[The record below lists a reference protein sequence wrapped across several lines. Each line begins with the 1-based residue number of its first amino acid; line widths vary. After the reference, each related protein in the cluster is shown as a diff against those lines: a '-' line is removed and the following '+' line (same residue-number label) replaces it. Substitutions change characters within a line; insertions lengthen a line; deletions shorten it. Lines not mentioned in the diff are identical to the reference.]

1 MNDVYRF
8 RIYPNKGQ
16 QELFTKTFGCVRFIY
31 NRMLAEKMEYYDNT
45 GKDLKVTPAKYKAEF
60 PWLKE
65 VDSLALCNAQLHLQ
79 AAYKNFFRNPLVG
92 FPKFK
97 SKKKPVRSYTTN
109 CVNGNIQLKEGK
121 LRLPKTGWVKIKQ
134 HRRIREDDVLKG
146 AAICQEADGKY
157 YVSLLYERE
166 EPQRLPIVPDNAVGL
181 DFSMAGLYVAS
192 DGEQGDYPRYY
203 RKSQEK
209 LARGQRKLSH
219 CEKGS
224 RRYEKQKR
232 KVARLHSHVVHQRKD
247 FLHKASRKITNSYDI
262 VCIEDLDMKE
272 MGRGLHFGKSVAD
285 NGWGMFTGF
294 LGYKLEREGKQLV
307 RIGRWYPSSKTCS
320 RCGKVKPSM
329 GLEERIYDCTCGNH
343 MDRDWNA
350 SINIRREGLR
360 MIGIDL
366 DRERT
371 AF

>member
-1 MNDVYRF
+1 MCIR
-8 RIYPNKGQ
+8 
-16 QELFTKTFGCVRFIY
+16 
-31 NRMLAEKMEYYDNT
+31 
-45 GKDLKVTPAKYKAEF
+45 
-60 PWLKE
+60 
-65 VDSLALCNAQLHLQ
+65 DS
-79 AAYKNFFRNPLVG
+79 
-92 FPKFK
+92 
-97 SKKKPVRSYTTN
+97 
-109 CVNGNIQLKEGK
+109 
-121 LRLPKTGWVKIKQ
+121 
-134 HRRIREDDVLKG
+134 RRIREDDVLKG

-329 GLEERIYDCTCGNH
+329 GLEERIYDYTCGNH

-350 SINIRREGLR
+350 SINIRREGPVSYTHLT
-360 MIGIDL
+360 L
-366 DRERT
+366 PTKLEV
-371 AF
+371 